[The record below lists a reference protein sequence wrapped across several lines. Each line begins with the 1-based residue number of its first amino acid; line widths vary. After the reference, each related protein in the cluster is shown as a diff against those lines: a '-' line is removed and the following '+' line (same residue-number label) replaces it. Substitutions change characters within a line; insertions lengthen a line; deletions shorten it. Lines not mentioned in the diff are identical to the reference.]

1 MDEMIENNSTNATCA
16 YILDVFSVAH
26 MGGYGSTGSKDHA
39 LSIVRLEERRG
50 EVLGKMQ
57 RFRDQGEA
65 LCIAADHLI
74 VVGKQQDSEIY
85 YQRARKI
92 AEAHGFFSV
101 ECNACLGLGKL
112 AMVEKRFEDSIE
124 LLRNAMAAVPLN
136 EEEED
141 TCMELNVLQSFTE
154 ALFHAHA
161 IDEVEPLVARY
172 REAAVAKSDKDG
184 CLCFCDFHSLYTSSR
199 LHEVLPTCTHPRWE
213 PIHTAGL
220 LLAPRLM
227 AAVTGFTPPEK
238 IRTHSVSIQF
248 SAGTRETS
256 RGRGGSARSAHPHA
270 RERCSDARPLRSMPQ
285 IAACSMQEP
294 QDSRSGARGAGAH
307 RVGGSQD
314 GQTAPLM
321 ANHYHYPEHMPA
333 IWSRRYLVGE

>member
-1 MDEMIENNSTNATCA
+1 MEFMVKFKTRKITNFVCPFSFGIQRMTCCSYCGKQCATLKRCSRCKKASYCGAECQNAAWKGHKKKCVTLEDAVGKVNAALLANDWREVLEWEGRMDEMIENNSTNATCA

-26 MGGYGSTGSKDHA
+26 RGGYGSTGSKDHA

-74 VVGKQQDSEIY
+74 VVGKEQDSEKF

-112 AMVEKRFEDSIE
+112 AMVENRFEDSIE

-172 REAAVAKSDKDG
+172 LEAAVAKSDKDG
-184 CLCFCDFHSLYTSSR
+184 CLCYCDFHSLYKVPDCTRSCPPA
-199 LHEVLPTCTHPRWE
+199 PT
-213 PIHTAGL
+213 
-220 LLAPRLM
+220 
-227 AAVTGFTPPEK
+227 
-238 IRTHSVSIQF
+238 
-248 SAGTRETS
+248 
-256 RGRGGSARSAHPHA
+256 
-270 RERCSDARPLRSMPQ
+270 
-285 IAACSMQEP
+285 
-294 QDSRSGARGAGAH
+294 
-307 RVGGSQD
+307 RVGSPFTLLGSCFNQ
-314 GQTAPLM
+314 GRWRLSQVSPPQRKYALTQ
-321 ANHYHYPEHMPA
+321 
-333 IWSRRYLVGE
+333 